1 MLGLAHVSEA
11 AVDVLCVVDI
21 SQMVA
26 RINLFGLLIPTA
38 NRNCDYDQ
46 LRRDGQE
53 IDDEQRKTC
62 AQFLLLN
69 IINADLFLGVLTDSL
84 TQCSGSLNIPANCA
98 TNIFSIVGT
107 VTLIAQAGFQIE
119 YSCVEQEDN
128 LTKLV
133 AEKKAE
139 VQKAKTDV
147 ERDVRKFLNDRGFDV
162 ALLPPAPAVA
172 KNRVY
177 EATAACFGSIV
188 LSATFVMRLGV
199 IMADTA
205 IHCPRHSGLQEKV
218 CALDLLGVLGLTS
231 ATIRF
236 VATSV
241 LTCSAIVGESNP
253 TAACLQAS
261 SALPTGV
268 FSAAAVLGNVDAA
281 CRTALSRWD
290 PAQWPVKDE
299 FETEGE
305 ELPKSSR
312 KVFFSFL
319 FSTIFIYFYF
329 FFIFLCVLSHFVAR
343 MEISSSRTPDRTRVA
358 QRPRDGLRSLLLRC
372 LTELSG

>member
-177 EATAACFGSIV
+177 EEGLCAGLAGRAGPHLCHHPLRCDLRLDLFSHRGGVEPHRRLPPGLVRAAHG
-188 LSATFVMRLGV
+188 
-199 IMADTA
+199 
-205 IHCPRHSGLQEKV
+205 GLQRCC
-218 CALDLLGVLGLTS
+218 CAG
-231 ATIRF
+231 
-236 VATSV
+236 
-241 LTCSAIVGESNP
+241 
-253 TAACLQAS
+253 
-261 SALPTGV
+261 
-268 FSAAAVLGNVDAA
+268 
-281 CRTALSRWD
+281 
-290 PAQWPVKDE
+290 
-299 FETEGE
+299 
-305 ELPKSSR
+305 
-312 KVFFSFL
+312 
-319 FSTIFIYFYF
+319 
-329 FFIFLCVLSHFVAR
+329 
-343 MEISSSRTPDRTRVA
+343 
-358 QRPRDGLRSLLLRC
+358 QRGRC
-372 LTELSG
+372 LPHGAEPLGPRTVACEG